1 MFDQYLL
8 STPQINQGLNSG
20 TVFQQSHHHC
30 SVFDSFSSD
39 VDTSPWVSKSSHEC
53 LPKSLFFWLNNETKL
68 VVSKFFSFHLWEGNF
83 PFWLHTIV
91 PTATFQP
98 PLIEQKSLEHDHI
111 ISFGL
116 KPFILHPPQKIN
128 RTNPLFPIFFSF
140 FYPSPQKTN
149 PFLLAT
155 NQPPTARTFHERN
168 GTVETSE
175 AVVRCRRFVWATL
188 GHWNHLGSDRALMSL
203 DGFGSAER
211 SGSAA
216 KPTNQNPEKMRK
228 TQRVPGFFPLEEQ
241 GNLGKW
247 MEIGRV
253 WFFLLVKF
261 DGWWWLMFCFWFWKV
276 ALVFERIH
284 IHIAYNIYWTM

>member
-8 STPQINQGLNSG
+8 STPRINQGLNSG

-155 NQPPTARTFHERN
+155 NQPPTTHALSTNATARWKPPKPSSGAEGLFERLLAT
-168 GTVETSE
+168 GTTWEVTELWWASMGSE
-175 AVVRCRRFVWATL
+175 A
-188 GHWNHLGSDRALMSL
+188 
-203 DGFGSAER
+203 R
-211 SGSAA
+211 SGAA
-216 KPTNQNPEKMRK
+216 APRNQPTK
-228 TQRVPGFFPLEEQ
+228 TRQKWGKHNGCRVFFRWKNRGIL
-241 GNLGKW
+241 GNGWKLG
-247 MEIGRV
+247 GCD
-253 WFFLLVKF
+253 FFCWWKLMVD
-261 DGWWWLMFCFWFWKV
+261 DGWCFVFD
-276 ALVFERIH
+276 FER
-284 IHIAYNIYWTM
+284 